1 MEKTFIVDRI
11 DIYRLNNVIGEGNL
25 QSLVHILEKYVAN
38 LFDCHFRIRR
48 VLTPLATL
56 QSKLT
61 HYQTVR
67 FRIYLPAAALRRLRL
82 PDAARWVEVW

>member
-25 QSLVHILEKYVAN
+25 QSLVHIHEKYVAN

-48 VLTPLATL
+48 VLTL
-56 QSKLT
+56 
-61 HYQTVR
+61 
-67 FRIYLPAAALRRLRL
+67 
-82 PDAARWVEVW
+82 